1 MLTPKILDYIKYSI
15 KRFLRYLLIGTFAG
29 CVTFL
34 PLFLTVILPFLIQ
47 VSCVLA
53 LHDLIMAKVTGTF
66 LPSFTPMYAYL
77 LSWTFTIAIG
87 LFLLIL
93 IYLAITGAL

>member
-1 MLTPKILDYIKYSI
+1 MSARILDYIKYGI
-15 KRFLRYLLIGTFAG
+15 KRFLRYLLIGTLAG

-34 PLFLTVILPFLIQ
+34 PIFLTITLPFLIQ
-47 VSCVLA
+47 ISFLLA
-53 LHDLIMAKVTGTF
+53 LHDLIVAKSTGAF

-87 LFLLIL
+87 LFLIIL

>member
-1 MLTPKILDYIKYSI
+1 MQDPKTFDYVKYFI

-29 CVTFL
+29 CVTFF
-34 PLFLTVILPFLIQ
+34 PLFLTIILPFLIQ
-47 VSCVLA
+47 VSSVLA
-53 LHDLIMAKVTGTF
+53 LHDLIVVKKTGEF

-93 IYLAITGAL
+93 LYLAMTGSL

>member
-1 MLTPKILDYIKYSI
+1 MLARILDYIKYGI
-15 KRFLRYLLIGTFAG
+15 KRFLCYLLIGTLAG

-34 PLFLTVILPFLIQ
+34 PIFLTITLPFLIQ
-47 VSCVLA
+47 MSCVLA
-53 LHDLIMAKVTGTF
+53 LHDLIIAKRTGEF

-93 IYLAITGAL
+93 IYLGITGAL